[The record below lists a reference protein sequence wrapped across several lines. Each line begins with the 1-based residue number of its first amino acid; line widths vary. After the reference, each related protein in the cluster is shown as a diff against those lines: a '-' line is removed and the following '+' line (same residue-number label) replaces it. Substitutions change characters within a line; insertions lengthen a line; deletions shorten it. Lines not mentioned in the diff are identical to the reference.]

1 MMKKLM
7 AACMTVMLLFGLTG
21 PAALAAG
28 KDLTTK
34 YRVYQNA
41 NLLGEYASK
50 TDAINFARKWAFSYV
65 EEIGTRAWVW
75 SQFPKYEVS
84 QLGVVIKT
92 LFTLDE
98 AIKEAQRWA
107 YSSIRHVESGGWVW
121 NNYPKYRL
129 YQGEITLD
137 HWEFATLEQAQQEA
151 KKWANAHVI
160 ELETNKWV
168 WDNISPEK
176 KAEYRA
182 RDKVYKVYQGD
193 YSREEWEFA
202 YLEDAIA
209 EAIRWENSYIVNTA
223 KQNKKV
229 YSNENRYTVY
239 QYNTKLQSFEG
250 LEAAIAYAKKWDHA
264 RIMSGTREIWS
275 NYPYYIVSQNGQKVK
290 DFNRVEEAVEY
301 ARSIPK
307 ATVTTI
313 RGSKVWDNSGGLQ
326 VWAWNGS
333 MTDENVKQVVSA
345 TRGLDVN
352 SPTWFKLLDADGR
365 VEDKSSPELVRWL
378 HDQGIEVHPLI
389 SNQFDGEL
397 TARFLANPEG
407 RKRFIDTIINRSAA
421 IGADGLNL
429 DFESLRG
436 SDRDKFSQFVAE
448 FAAAAKAKGLTFSID
463 LPRGSIRWNHQTAFD
478 HAELHKHVDYIVIM
492 TYDQYYAGSAEPGSV
507 SGLGWAEEGIQEFL
521 SYGIPRDKLIMGI
534 PFYIRQWKL
543 DAGGKLV
550 GTSAIYAHAV
560 KDILERNDVTAT
572 WDERFGQYRMEYKKD
587 GFTYVFWLEDA
598 ATVEARLGVARKYSL
613 AGIAAWRLGQEDAS
627 FWNTIAANK

>member
-1 MMKKLM
+1 MRKKLII
-7 AACMTVMLLFGLTG
+7 AFL
-21 PAALAAG
+21 AALVMFGAAG
-28 KDLTTK
+28 PNAFAEEKDLTTR

-41 NLLGEYASK
+41 NLLQEFASK
-50 TDAINFARKWAFSYV
+50 TDAINYARKWAYSYV

-84 QLGVVIKT
+84 QNGVVVKT
-92 LFTLDE
+92 LFTLEE
-98 AIKEAQRWA
+98 AIKVAEQLPYAA
-107 YSSIRHVESGGWVW
+107 IRHVESGGWVW

-137 HWEFATLEQAQQEA
+137 YWEFATLEEAQQEA
-151 KKWANAHVI
+151 KRWANAHVI
-160 ELETNKWV
+160 ALETNKWV
-168 WDNISPEK
+168 WDNISEEK

-182 RDKVYKVYQGD
+182 RDKVYKVYQGK

-209 EAIRWENSYIVNTA
+209 EAVRWENSYIVNTA

-239 QYNTKLQSFEG
+239 QYDTELDQFEG
-250 LEAAIAYAKKWDHA
+250 LEAAIAFAKKWDHA
-264 RIMSGTREIWS
+264 RIMAGDREIWN

-290 DFNRVEEAVEY
+290 EFNRVEEAVEY

-313 RGSKVWDNSGGLQ
+313 RGTKVWDNSEGLR

-333 MTDENVKQVVSA
+333 MTDENVMKVVSA

-352 SPTWFKLLDADGR
+352 LPTWFKLLDADGN

-378 HDQGIEVHPLI
+378 HEQGLEVHPLI
-389 SNQFDGEL
+389 HNQFDGGL
-397 TARFLANPEG
+397 TGKFLANPAA
-407 RKRFIDTIINRSAA
+407 RKKFIDTIVNRSVEL
-421 IGADGLNL
+421 GVDGLNL

-436 SDRDKFSQFVAE
+436 SDRNAFTQFVKE
-448 FAAAAKAKGLTFSID
+448 FGEAARAKGLTFSID

-478 HAELHKHVDYIVIM
+478 HAELHKYVDYIVIM
-492 TYDQYYAGSAEPGSV
+492 AYDQYYSGSSEPGSV
-507 SGLGWAEEGIQEFL
+507 SGLDWAEEGIQEFL

-543 DAGGKLV
+543 DAAGNLV
-550 GTSAIYAHAV
+550 GNNAIYSYTV
-560 KDILERNDVTAT
+560 PDILAQYNVTKT
-572 WDERFGQYRMEYKKD
+572 WDERFGQYKMEYKKD

-598 ATVEARLGVARKYSL
+598 ATVEARLAIARKYSL
-613 AGIAAWRLGQEDAS
+613 AGVSAWRLGQEDPS
-627 FWNTIAANK
+627 FWDTIAAHK